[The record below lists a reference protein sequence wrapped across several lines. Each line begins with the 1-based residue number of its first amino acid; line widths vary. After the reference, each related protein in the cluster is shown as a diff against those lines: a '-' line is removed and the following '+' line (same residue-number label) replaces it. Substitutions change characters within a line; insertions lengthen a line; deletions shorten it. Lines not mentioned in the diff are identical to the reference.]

1 MLSKDQI
8 KQILVSQRET
18 ILKKDF
24 GLPRTMLSYIGDK
37 KNLPH
42 VIVLTGLRR
51 SGKSTLLKQIIE
63 TYYDN
68 KDFYYITFED
78 ERLFNF
84 QASDFNDIYE
94 CLIDLYGPCKTF
106 FIDEIQNIQN
116 FETFVRR
123 FYEQGFKFYIT
134 GSSAHLLSRELG
146 TKLTGRHVD
155 IMLKPFSFFE
165 FLSLKGLQLDK
176 ESLYKTENRVHI
188 KQLFEEY
195 VLKGGMPEY
204 LIHDDLE
211 LLMNIYDDIIIKDI
225 AVRYHI
231 DNVATLREVYL
242 YLISNFSKP
251 FSYNEIKKTLGIGSV
266 NTVINHISYLEETN
280 FIQTITKFDNSIK
293 KQLINNKK
301 IYLVDTGFLQI
312 LSTRLTTDKGWML
325 ENIVFN
331 QLKNQHTDVFYHTN
345 KHDCDFIVIEKKA
358 VISVVQVTWELHEN
372 NRDREIKGVYE
383 AMDVFNQDEGMIL
396 TFDQEDIR
404 HRDNKTIYIKP
415 VWKWLLEQHIN

>member
-1 MLSKDQI
+1 MNKNITFCSLSLKRFINKHSLSTTMLSKDQI

-37 KNLPH
+37 KKLPH

-195 VLKGGMPEY
+195 AMKGGMPEY

-211 LLMNIYDDIIIKDI
+211 LLINIYDDIIIKDI

-242 YLISNFSKP
+242 YLINNFSKP
-251 FSYNEIKKTLGIGSV
+251 FSYNEIKKTLDIGSV

-301 IYLVDTGFLQI
+301 IYLVDTGFP
-312 LSTRLTTDKGWML
+312 DK
-325 ENIVFN
+325 
-331 QLKNQHTDVFYHTN
+331 K
-345 KHDCDFIVIEKKA
+345 
-358 VISVVQVTWELHEN
+358 S
-372 NRDREIKGVYE
+372 
-383 AMDVFNQDEGMIL
+383 
-396 TFDQEDIR
+396 
-404 HRDNKTIYIKP
+404 IY
-415 VWKWLLEQHIN
+415 

>member
-18 ILKKDF
+18 ILKRDF
-24 GLPRTMLSYIGDK
+24 GFPRTLLSYIGDK
-37 KNLPH
+37 KDLPH
-42 VIVLTGLRR
+42 VLVLTGLRR

-68 KDFYYITFED
+68 KDFYYVTFED

-84 QASDFNDIYE
+84 QARDFNDIYE

-165 FLSLKGLQLDK
+165 FLSLKGFRLDK
-176 ESLYKTENRVHI
+176 ESLYKTESRVQI
-188 KQLFEEY
+188 KQFFEEY
-195 VLKGGMPEY
+195 ILNGGMPEY
-204 LIHDDLE
+204 LIHGDLE

-242 YLISNFSKP
+242 YLVSNFSKA
-251 FSYNEIKKTLGIGSV
+251 FSYNEIKKTLDIGSV
-266 NTVINHISYLEETN
+266 NTVINYISYLEETN
-280 FIQTITKFDNSIK
+280 FIQTITKYDTSIK
-293 KQLINNKK
+293 KQLINDKK
-301 IYLVDTGFLQI
+301 MYLVDTGFLQV
-312 LSTRLTTDKGWML
+312 LSTRLTMDKGWML

-331 QLKNQHTDVFYHTN
+331 QLKNQYTDVFYYAN
-345 KHDCDFIVIEKKA
+345 KHECDFVVIEKKA
-358 VISVVQVTWELHEN
+358 VTSVVQVAWELHTN
-372 NRDREIKGVYE
+372 NKDREVEGVLE
-383 AMDVFNQDEGMIL
+383 AMDVFNKDEGVIL
-396 TFDQEDIR
+396 TFDQEETL
-404 HRDNKTIYIKP
+404 HREEKTVSIKP